1 LLGGI
6 VAGAP
11 ADLVVLDYPAPT
23 PLDTDTLAGH
33 WMFGLSARA
42 VRDVVVGGEVVVR
55 ERRLTRVDQDALAAG
70 ARLEAARLW
79 DRLEAV
85 AEHPFVPGE
94 VMVG

>member
-1 LLGGI
+1 

-23 PLDTDTLAGH
+23 PLTSATLAAH

-42 VRDVVVGGEVVVR
+42 VRDVIVGGRLVVR
-55 ERRLTRVDQDALAAG
+55 ERRLTAMDQDALAAG
-70 ARLEAARLW
+70 VRPIAGRLW
-79 DRLEAV
+79 ERLDELP
-85 AEHPFVPGE
+85 EHGFVSGE